1 MGNEAGPT
9 VLAVDDDKDY
19 LRIVE
24 LILKRSGIGV
34 LSAPGGREAL
44 EAIRGPGKFDLVLL
58 DLMMPGIDGFKVL
71 SELRASPERGDV
83 PVLVLSAVIDPLLPE
98 RLLRLGADDFINKS
112 YETKDFVSK
121 VRAMLAGPRHARA
134 AK

>member
-44 EAIRGPGKFDLVLL
+44 EAIRGPGKFDLVIL
-58 DLMMPGIDGFKVL
+58 DLMMPGIDGFQVL